1 MALLLLDRA
10 QLEVRTEGEAL
21 ALYEAGQRR
30 GTVPIKLIDRCV
42 IHGANTKLD
51 SGVLA
56 KLAEAGCTTVLM
68 SPRQTRRIAIVLGP
82 HHNDAAVRLAQAQCV
97 LDDAWCRQWAHALV
111 LAKLSRQHKALQSL
125 LTLRPDARK
134 PLLDAM
140 ACITTGISG
149 LRSLASPGVLPD
161 LASLRGREG
170 AAARG
175 YFAGLA
181 VVMPPT
187 LGFAGRNRRP
197 PRDPVNAC
205 LSLAYT
211 LLHAQAVQACSTAG
225 LDPLLGFYHRPA
237 IGRESLAS
245 DLIEPLRPAV
255 DLWVWEQLR
264 SRQLRPEHFSTD
276 KGACLLGKAG
286 RQHFYTH
293 WQTSTPP
300 WGRWLRVRTRQLAAT
315 LRQNGQAWLVGSDPD
330 DELEVVSSLDS
341 ELDSTYKAPENE
353 PESEPEGSPEDNADS
368 HAAF

>member
-1 MALLLLDRA
+1 MALLLLDRV

-82 HHNDAAVRLAQAQCV
+82 YHNDAAVRLGQAQCV
-97 LDDAWCRQWAHALV
+97 LDDAWCRQWAYALV
-111 LAKLSRQHKALQSL
+111 LAKLTRQRKALQSL
-125 LTLRPDARK
+125 LILRPDVRK
-134 PLLDAM
+134 PLLDAI
-140 ACITTGISG
+140 ACIATSVSN
-149 LRSLASPGVLPD
+149 LRGLASPGALPD

-181 VVMPPT
+181 AVMPAA

-286 RQHFYTH
+286 RQHFYTN

-300 WGRWLRVRTRQLAAT
+300 WGRWLRVRTRHLAAT
-315 LRQNGQAWLVGSDPD
+315 LRQNGQVWLVNSDSD
-330 DELEVVSSLDS
+330 DELDAVFSLDS
-341 ELDSTYKAPENE
+341 ALDSPENESENE
-353 PESEPEGSPEDNADS
+353 PENNEGSNT
-368 HAAF
+368 AF

>member
-42 IHGANTKLD
+42 IHGANTRLD

-56 KLAEAGCTTVLM
+56 KLAETGCTTVLM

-97 LDDAWCRQWAHALV
+97 LDDAWCRQWAHAMV
-111 LAKLSRQHKALQSL
+111 LAKLNRQRKALQSL
-125 LTLRPDARK
+125 LVLRPDARK

-140 ACITTGISG
+140 TCIATGISNLHG
-149 LRSLASPGVLPD
+149 LATPGALPD

-170 AAARG
+170 AAARA

-181 VVMPPT
+181 AVMPPA
-187 LGFAGRNRRP
+187 LGFTGRNRRP

-245 DLIEPLRPAV
+245 DLIEPLRPAA

-264 SRQLRPEHFSTD
+264 SRHLRPEHFSMD

-286 RQHFYTH
+286 RQYFYTS
-293 WQTSTPP
+293 WQTSTPL
-300 WGRWLRVRTRQLAAT
+300 WGRWLRTHTRQLAAT
-315 LRQNGQAWLVGSDPD
+315 LRQKGQAWLVNPGAD
-330 DELEVVSSLDS
+330 DEFDTECNLDAQPS
-341 ELDSTYKAPENE
+341 PTANE
-353 PESEPEGSPEDNADS
+353 PECRPENNAGGDT
-368 HAAF
+368 AF